1 MTRRI
6 TCRSENAAKG
16 ILHSEEAFCLRVG
29 DSGQFAHNRVPAEF
43 YTSVAPLYLCGGTD
57 TASRTKTY
65 ISIYVCLGVY
75 IHIGAPPTQGP
86 GCRGFAAGMLLTQ
99 AERRPLKGPRLPRW
113 GPSRAPVA
121 EHHQIKRLLWNSCAE
136 HYGLIAF
143 DCCDGRAPS
152 SCENWR
158 FNQHPTAA
166 MVAVGSNSG
175 RLDREDVRWKGKLM
189 EASRES
195 LQRQWLARLLLLQ
208 HPLTEAQQKLLHVL
222 QEKPMQLQQESL
234 PSMHYA
240 NELVD
245 RTATEVQWK
254 ATAATLREVSA
265 ILVSLAALGHRTSA
279 VYIHLTYRLTQLILD
294 SDEEQVQQEQK
305 TLEKEHM
312 HQEQKNPEEEH
323 MQQEQK
329 KLEEEQMQQREVLHR
344 AEQFAAAGK
353 ALAAVEHLDLPAARA
368 VSDTAFFVSSYLRL
382 QQQYQREH
390 ESKHSDEAVQQQRLL
405 LCARLLHQLLAKGP
419 CSLPQHSLASSL
431 QALRSL
437 TPLLLERQQQQLQ
450 KQHWLLRQLR
460 IRWATACA
468 APSVVAGLKPKAFVL
483 LLCVTADC
491 AAVPAV
497 AEGHCGD
504 GELTEGEHEEHT
516 FTSTKTADAAAG
528 ELSLLL
534 QLLQALQR
542 APLLQQ
548 MAHAAPQVRRQQL
561 QLLEETLQQA
571 AAAFGICAAAGEPR
585 CTQQQHQQQADAA
598 QEPTALLSTS
608 MLLQHALQL
617 ARARLAFV
625 SFYKKLPCKS
635 LTDSVSMQ

>member
-1 MTRRI
+1 MHYGT
-6 TCRSENAAKG
+6 K
-16 ILHSEEAFCLRVG
+16 LLREFRTAVQQLQ
-29 DSGQFAHNRVPAEF
+29 GQMHLESSSR
-43 YTSVAPLYLCGGTD
+43 
-57 TASRTKTY
+57 TASSRRLRACLVD
-65 ISIYVCLGVY
+65 SIY
-75 IHIGAPPTQGP
+75 
-86 GCRGFAAGMLLTQ
+86 F
-99 AERRPLKGPRLPRW
+99 LP
-113 GPSRAPVA
+113 A
-121 EHHQIKRLLWNSCAE
+121 L
-136 HYGLIAF
+136 
-143 DCCDGRAPS
+143 
-152 SCENWR
+152 
-158 FNQHPTAA
+158 TAA
-166 MVAVGSNSG
+166 TATHC
-175 RLDREDVRWKGKLM
+175 
-189 EASRES
+189 
-195 LQRQWLARLLLLQ
+195 LLLAAHAYPIQ
-208 HPLTEAQQKLLHVL
+208 QQKPPRDGECQQEQPGNSEDLL
-222 QEKPMQLQQESL
+222 QLQQKTTLQLIELLFAAAVTRFSARCL
-234 PSMHYA
+234 RSFLAADLSVLLHALLLARRNGVAAAAAPAA

-294 SDEEQVQQEQK
+294 SDEEQ
-305 TLEKEHM
+305 
-312 HQEQKNPEEEH
+312 EEH

-353 ALAAVEHLDLPAARA
+353 ALAAVEHLDLPAARVILFAALAAADAGPPADVSTPLQQNCKRPQPAFLRAQA

-390 ESKHSDEAVQQQRLL
+390 ESKHSDEGSRTPPEDAASPTAGAEAAAGQPPAFLTAAEAALVARALLPHAAAAAAAGDMRGDQLCTTLRYFSTVNCASFGAAVQQQRLL

-437 TPLLLERQQQQLQ
+437 TPLLLERQ
-450 KQHWLLRQLR
+450 H
-460 IRWATACA
+460 
-468 APSVVAGLKPKAFVL
+468 VVAGLKPKAFVL

-598 QEPTALLSTS
+598 QEV
-608 MLLQHALQL
+608 LLQLRQTLHRACTRLSWQQQDPRQPHRKLQL
-617 ARARLAFV
+617 KQQTV
-625 SFYKKLPCKS
+625 SCL
-635 LTDSVSMQ
+635 